1 MNEILIVIDMNKM
14 ESLTFFQAF
23 NTEKIL
29 LLFF

>member
-23 NTEKIL
+23 NIEK
-29 LLFF
+29 LLFS